1 MTLGGI
7 IDLFDR
13 DRGYLKLQIC
23 KEDDWEEY
31 DEIYTYNSLLKLL
44 LDKEIKAIEAVGEG
58 TLRVDLKW

>member
-1 MTLGGI
+1 MTLGEI

-13 DRGYLKLQIC
+13 NREYLKLQIG
-23 KEDDWEEY
+23 KEDGWKEY

-44 LDKEIKAIEAVGEG
+44 LDKEIKAIEAVDED